1 MTKKERNTSD
11 GGWRRRIDLILH
23 FSSLDNDPL
32 YIPFPSYRLSSPT
45 TSIRPPTFSDSKRT
59 FRIANMT
66 YQTTTPGHQR
76 PRVVLVAMAF
86 QGHLTPLLDLAYL
99 LHSLNFPITISHPSL
114 LISTQNLPS
123 IHPHFHF
130 LPFSG
135 FSDSSSFAGPT
146 GSVELSRVAD
156 LIVNVNVTCK
166 GPFREVMEGLREE
179 EERKGGRVGCVV
191 YDLYMF
197 MAKGVSD
204 ELGFMSVGF
213 RTGGGITL
221 LAFVDHRRSGE
232 GRRGGGGEGS
242 ALESPEKLDE
252 SGMENVYE
260 AIEAMKAP
268 SFTEVR
274 SLVSEAI
281 AASAAVILNT
291 MEFLEHQALKV
302 AQEALLA
309 PILPIG
315 PFHKITGKTLPNSL
329 IKEDSSCISWLDKQ
343 QPRSVLYVS
352 FGSIAAISEADI
364 IEIAWGLE
372 ASKVPFLWVIRS
384 GLIHGG
390 RSWKDMLPTNMD
402 MIVEDRGCIVSW
414 VSQKRVLAH
423 PAVGGFWSHC
433 GWNSTLESVCE
444 GVPMICTAFF
454 GDQFA
459 DARYVT
465 SVWKVGLELKND
477 MFERSKIE
485 RCVRRLMADK
495 EGDEIRA
502 RAAVL
507 KEKAESML
515 NGGASE
521 KHLKRLEDLIMSD

>member
-1 MTKKERNTSD
+1 MSTK
-11 GGWRRRIDLILH
+11 
-23 FSSLDNDPL
+23 
-32 YIPFPSYRLSSPT
+32 
-45 TSIRPPTFSDSKRT
+45 
-59 FRIANMT
+59 
-66 YQTTTPGHQR
+66 TTTLRHQR
-76 PRVVLVAMAF
+76 PRVVLVAMPS
-86 QGHLTPLLDLAYL
+86 QGHLTPLLDLACL
-99 LHSLNFPITISHPSL
+99 LHSLNFPVTITHPSSL
-114 LISTQNLPS
+114 TSQNLPS
-123 IHPHFHF
+123 LHPHFDF
-130 LPFSG
+130 LPFAG
-135 FSDSSSFAGPT
+135 FSASSSV
-146 GSVELSRVAD
+146 GSTSVAELMMD
-156 LIVNVNVTCK
+156 MNLTCK
-166 GPFREVMEGLREE
+166 GPIREVLEGLMKE

-191 YDLYMF
+191 YDLNMF
-197 MAKGVSD
+197 MAKGASD
-204 ELGFMSVGF
+204 ELGLMSVGF

-221 LAFVDHRRSGE
+221 LLFVDHRRSGE
-232 GRRGGGGEGS
+232 DRRGGGEVS
-242 ALESPEKLDE
+242 VFESSEEYDE
-252 SGMENVYE
+252 SGMEDVFE
-260 AIEAMKAP
+260 AIETMKAP
-268 SFTEVR
+268 SFTKVI
-274 SLVSEAI
+274 SLVREAI
-281 AASAAVILNT
+281 TTSAAVILNT

-315 PFHKITGKTLPNSL
+315 PFHKITGITSPNPL
-329 IKEDSSCISWLDKQ
+329 IKEDSSCISWLDEQ

-390 RSWKDMLPTNMD
+390 RSWNDLLPTNMD

-414 VSQKRVLAH
+414 ASQKRVLAH

-444 GVPMICTAFF
+444 GVPMICTPFF

-459 DARYVT
+459 DAKYVT

-477 MFERSKIE
+477 MFVRSKIE
-485 RCVRRLMADK
+485 RCVRRLMAEK
-495 EGDEIRA
+495 EGDETRA
-502 RAAVL
+502 RAAIL

-521 KHLKRLEDLIMSD
+521 KHLKRLENLIMSD